1 MKWFFCFLVVFFI
14 YFLLNFNK
22 SRSFIHR
29 ELNIHPSQIESDSP
43 LLYQAKT
50 KYVYNSDNQK
60 IAFYSFPVRKPK
72 AIIILAH
79 GYSNPGGKNQML
91 SHVAYLN
98 EASYSVYL
106 LDFRSFGESDGQK
119 IYLGSK
125 EWQDLE
131 SLYNYIS
138 SLSENYGKKIGY
150 LGFSMGA
157 VSAVN
162 SVAKTGKG
170 DFIIA
175 VVPYASI
182 DSLFQFR
189 LKKNIFSSF
198 FFTKAA
204 LIAELGTDSQKI
216 SPENLISKIEIPIII
231 FSAKNDTQINP
242 SDPEKLYN
250 LINTNLQKEFWQ
262 ADSDHNIFSTLP
274 DEFEQHV
281 LSFLAKI

>member
-1 MKWFFCFLVVFFI
+1 MKWFLYFLFAFFI
-14 YFLLNFNK
+14 FFLINFNK

-29 ELNIHPSQIESDSP
+29 ELNLHPSQIESDSP
-43 LLYQAKT
+43 LFSLT
-50 KYVYNSDNQK
+50 ETEYVFNSDNQK
-60 IAFYSFPVRKPK
+60 IAYYSFPVRKPK
-72 AIIILAH
+72 AVVILAH
-79 GYSNPGGKNQML
+79 DYSNPGGKNQML

-131 SLYNYIS
+131 SLYDYVS
-138 SLSENYGKKIGY
+138 SLSENRGHKIGY

-157 VSAVN
+157 VSAIN

-175 VVPYASI
+175 STPYASI
-182 DSLFQFR
+182 DSFYQFR
-189 LKKNIFSSF
+189 LNENIFSVF
-198 FFTKAA
+198 FFTKPA
-204 LIAELGTDSQKI
+204 LVTELGTDSQKI
-216 SPENLISKIEIPIII
+216 TPENLISKIEVPIII
-231 FSAKNDTQINP
+231 FSAKNDSHVNSQ
-242 SDPEKLYN
+242 DAERLYD
-250 LINTNLQKEFWQ
+250 LIKTNLQKEFWQ
-262 ADSDHNIFSTLP
+262 ADSDHDIFSTLP
-274 DEFEQHV
+274 GEFQQHV